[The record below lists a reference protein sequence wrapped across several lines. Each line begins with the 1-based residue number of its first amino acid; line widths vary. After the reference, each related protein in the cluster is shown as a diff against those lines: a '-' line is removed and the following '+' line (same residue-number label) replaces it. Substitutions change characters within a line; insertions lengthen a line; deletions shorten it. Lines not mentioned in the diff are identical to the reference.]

1 MNAHDTP
8 RGTRMMWKPRV
19 NAICDRAHG
28 TGSTA
33 MTWAARLMSRAAGS
47 GQSLGLQ
54 ACVFGVVDDALG
66 LQVGELGQFIG
77 GARPI
82 LLHRALDVLTGGGV
96 LRLRCLGGVL
106 RHLVAPGEQVHED

>member
-33 MTWAARLMSRAAGS
+33 MTWAARLMSRTVGS

-54 ACVFGVVDDALG
+54 ARVFGVVDESLG
-66 LQVGELGQFIG
+66 LEVGQLGQLIG
-77 GARPI
+77 GARPV
-82 LLHRALDVLTGGGV
+82 LLHGTLDELTGGGV
-96 LRLRCLGGVL
+96 LRLRGLGGVL
-106 RHLVAPGEQVHED
+106 RHLVA